1 MSFKGKTYSKKGS
14 AKAGNPFDRMMKEQ
28 CNKPV
33 AAKSAGIVGKW
44 GATSFTSLRGSGE
57 GPNPGV
63 PKVKKFF
70 KSRTDT
76 TDSSV
81 DTISDQSSDSPIV
94 TVASAKIISV
104 PEKPKQPASKKFFR
118 ARNREIDP
126 TTTTTVESADDILPP
141 APRARPSRPAQR
153 STDMSRSPIQ
163 RSPTH
168 RSSVERSPIHISPP
182 TSLPPSSPGPMP
194 APKTSM
200 KPLPVPQVRRSRQP
214 KVPEFKENPMDK
226 ASRLLALI
234 DSQSKENN
242 PSEPM
247 QPSQPVKPVKVPKSA
262 KAVPPAPQ
270 PQESQKAAPAP
281 HKVSLPPKFP
291 NFLPKITENTP
302 VHDIKTEII
311 VDKRKKNVDSIT
323 KSIEA
328 PKPPKKEVI
337 KAKAASKRK
346 VEEPEALP
354 PIKLKLSLNK
364 SPYIADQ
371 YSVVGKPDYDDS
383 MSESSV
389 GSEQP
394 STVQDSDTASDKT
407 DLSNGVGARGYNHSS
422 GYSAS
427 ASDSE
432 SVMSKRTQARTRQ
445 KNKASKA
452 AEPSIVEQSDLELLD
467 GDFVVDYSET
477 ESIENIL
484 EMCTGPRTRSSSPT
498 PTTRSPSPAVEP
510 PPKKV
515 ARRASPVVVEM
526 VPPVVK
532 KPGRKAGIEPSL
544 EVAAALPVPPLKPL
558 PTLQRKTK
566 KAGPIK
572 EVFETAE
579 TVAPAKKG
587 RKAAIVAEEAEEIL
601 PKRGSR
607 RQSPVVTEKVEEVL
621 PMNTFRAGD
630 VFNSGDDTEPEVG
643 GSDGDYM
650 PAKTTRKK
658 SPDLQTGDQGPLKKT
673 QRKQNSKAKKEPKKP
688 PVRKQ
693 KDPSPPQEVVKE
705 ESPPPAVILE
715 CVANNSEDN
724 SNDSDFSVNSF
735 DKFSLVKKPSKSAS
749 RKLTEPM
756 SVTPE
761 PASKEPSPDFEITF
775 SPRVKTPTS
784 PAMDVKK
791 ARRGQDP
798 SPPPRSL
805 SPPLSCNSVGMD
817 MNVDVDDDPPTRPQ
831 SPDFEEDFPQRITS
845 IQTKETKKPAS
856 YQRANEPILKPETP
870 DFEENFPQRVASL
883 QETKK
888 PNSYR
893 RKHEPTVKAD
903 IDNFEDNFPARITLP
918 PKDVK
923 NAPTYKRTN
932 EPILRAESPDFG
944 LNFPARITS
953 VPSKEAKK
961 PATYKKSIFKSRAK
975 PVTEDLQPTPPAATS
990 SPRSQASSEPPRVP
1004 PINLPHVNPTPPDS
1018 ASLSD
1023 FDSMELDFPA
1033 RKVEAKPKKQFF
1045 KSRNKSPCE
1054 SSSSQEVSESEKLI
1068 PVKVSRPPQPRVPPL
1083 TSDYDSTQLT
1093 PPLRSPS
1100 PDFNIEYPARIA
1112 APAKEVLPAAKPMK
1126 RSIFKSK
1133 AKANQENTA
1142 PPKKA
1147 LSLYKHKMGWGG
1159 DKDELRRLEKI
1170 KEAQKAAEVSA
1181 EAPSIDS
1188 YDDSEFDSE
1197 PVTSESDMSFAPGK
1211 LTRVATYPTNNTG
1224 LDDNGD
1230 LVTQVKCP
1238 KSYKEYFTV
1247 IKNVKK
1253 AHEMNDLGE
1262 YQEFNDDV
1270 DYIADGMKPR
1280 NSTAARCLAAISL
1293 AVKCMKPNF
1302 RMHLRAH
1309 GEVSKFFG
1317 ELKDAPSNPSL
1328 ALCTSTILFVLSQ
1341 DRLNMDMDRDSLE
1354 LMLNLLDTDCNIK
1367 DALEGS
1373 GLDKRELSKNK
1384 QKVIDICTEMQSKG
1398 HAGTLNLDMISAD
1411 HLAMETLLSMTSKR
1425 AGEWFK
1431 EELRELGGLG
1441 HLARTLTDC
1450 VSYLTVREIKTW
1462 TEGLS
1467 EKLKKANRILRVLEN
1482 VSHENEENCGYLIEY
1497 GRTREAQEEEFLDV
1511 LQKLFK
1517 LLDEEVQLNPTTDYA
1532 DKETIGVILRDTLFS
1547 VIRVHINL
1555 VHDYRMKAYG
1565 SLYVGQKQGCMGRV
1579 LRTLFIMPYWFC
1591 PIGKRFEALVLA
1603 LTLLINMVE
1612 HCDENRQSLM
1622 DSMAAQKDSDFC
1634 VKEEPRMAV
1643 EDLVQLF
1650 IDRDTLAKMS
1660 EEKTDNILD
1669 DVDEEVQEIDPR
1681 EDPSKKNDKPTL
1693 DETVQKL
1700 IGKAGNHMESTL
1712 IASYVGLVMGY
1723 LIKNSE
1729 DYEQRIREYLPNRD
1743 FKGVVDVLNKLHNF
1757 MKMTSI
1763 GTVASSKGIKAT
1775 EKIIK
1780 HMEKIDAEP
1789 ESEEER
1795 DDTVD
1800 FSLFDV
1806 SRDDTTLIDNTQN
1819 YASTSYSMD
1828 DWGKF

>member
-14 AKAGNPFDRMMKEQ
+14 GKTGNPFDRMMKEQ

-44 GATSFTSLRGSGE
+44 GATSFTSLRGNTD
-57 GPNPGV
+57 PANAGV

-70 KSRTDT
+70 KSRTDPS
-76 TDSSV
+76 DSTADS
-81 DTISDQSSDSPIV
+81 TSDQSSDSPIV
-94 TVASAKIISV
+94 TVTAAKIITA
-104 PEKPKQPASKKFFR
+104 PEKPKQPAGKKFFR

-126 TTTTTVESADDILPP
+126 TSATTESSEEIPP
-141 APRARPSRPAQR
+141 PEPKSRARPSRPAQR
-153 STDMSRSPIQ
+153 SSDLSRSPIQ

-168 RSSVERSPIHISPP
+168 RSSVERSPIHTSPP
-182 TSLPPSSPGPMP
+182 SSLPPSSLSPMH
-194 APKTSM
+194 APNTNM
-200 KPLPVPQVRRSRQP
+200 KPLPLPQVRRSRQP

-226 ASRLLALI
+226 ASRLLALM
-234 DSQSKENN
+234 DSQSKENK
-242 PSEPM
+242 PSEAAQAPQTGRPGRAM
-247 QPSQPVKPVKVPKSA
+247 KPAKAPQEYQKPSQGPPKMS
-262 KAVPPAPQ
+262 
-270 PQESQKAAPAP
+270 
-281 HKVSLPPKFP
+281 SLPPKFP
-291 NFLPKITENTP
+291 NFLPKISDNQEN
-302 VHDIKTEII
+302 K
-311 VDKRKKNVDSIT
+311 VDAEDMSNVNKNRTADNLVKNV
-323 KSIEA
+323 EA
-328 PKPPKKEVI
+328 PKATKKDPSKPVRES
-337 KAKAASKRK
+337 KAAQKRK
-346 VEEPEALP
+346 VEEPESLP
-354 PIKLKLSLNK
+354 PIKLKLSLSK

-371 YSVVGKPDYDDS
+371 YSVVGRGDYDDS

-407 DLSNGVGARGYNHSS
+407 DLSAGVRGTNHSS

-432 SVMSKRTQARTRQ
+432 SILSRRTQAKGKA
-445 KNKASKA
+445 KNKVGKA
-452 AEPSIVEQSDLELLD
+452 PEPSIVEQSDLELLD

-484 EMCTGPRTRSSSPT
+484 EMIPGPRTRSSSPNAV
-498 PTTRSPSPAVEP
+498 PRSPSPATKP
-510 PPKKV
+510 PPKKL
-515 ARRASPVVVEM
+515 ARKVSPVVPEI
-526 VPPVVK
+526 VK
-532 KPGRKAGIEPSL
+532 KPGRKAVKDVDGQV
-544 EVAAALPVPPLKPL
+544 EVDAVAVPPLKPL
-558 PTLQRKTK
+558 PTVQRKAK

-572 EVFETAE
+572 EVFETAAAAAS
-579 TVAPAKKG
+579 TAPAKKG
-587 RKAAIVAEEAEEIL
+587 RKGAVMTEDADEVL

-607 RQSPVVTEKVEEVL
+607 RQSPVVTEKVDNFKTVA
-621 PMNTFRAGD
+621 PRNDAS
-630 VFNSGDDTEPEVG
+630 NSGDDTEPEVG
-643 GSDGDYM
+643 GPDEDYM
-650 PAKTTRKK
+650 PVKGRKK
-658 SPDLQTGDQGPLKKT
+658 TPETSEEEQLKKT
-673 QRKQNSKAKKEPKKP
+673 QRKQNSRAKKDPKKAP
-688 PVRKQ
+688 AKKQ
-693 KDPSPPQEVVKE
+693 VKGPSPPPQE
-705 ESPPPAVILE
+705 SLFSAVIPDS
-715 CVANNSEDN
+715 NNSEEI
-724 SNDSDFSVNSF
+724 SNDSDFSLNSI
-735 DKFSLVKKPSKSAS
+735 DKFSTGKPAKKQTHQLKQM
-749 RKLTEPM
+749 T
-756 SVTPE
+756 TNPE
-761 PASKEPSPDFEITF
+761 PKSKEPSPDFEITF
-775 SPRVKTPTS
+775 SPRAKTPTS
-784 PAMDVKK
+784 PALGRNSSDGMS
-791 ARRGQDP
+791 
-798 SPPPRSL
+798 SPVVTS
-805 SPPLSCNSVGMD
+805 SSGNTGV
-817 MNVDVDDDPPTRPQ
+817 DDPPTRPQ
-831 SPDFEEDFPQRITS
+831 SPDFELNFPQRITAPL
-845 IQTKETKKPAS
+845 KDAKKPA
-856 YQRANEPILKPETP
+856 
-870 DFEENFPQRVASL
+870 
-883 QETKK
+883 
-888 PNSYR
+888 
-893 RKHEPTVKAD
+893 
-903 IDNFEDNFPARITLP
+903 
-918 PKDVK
+918 
-923 NAPTYKRTN
+923 TYKRSN
-932 EPILRAESPDFG
+932 EQMKRAESPDFG
-944 LNFPARITS
+944 LDFPARITN
-953 VPSKEAKK
+953 VPSKEARKN
-961 PATYKKSIFKSRAK
+961 TTFKKSIFKSRAK
-975 PVTEDLQPTPPAATS
+975 PIIEEPPPPVAVS
-990 SPRSQASSEPPRVP
+990 SPRSPEPPRVP
-1004 PINLPHVNPTPPDS
+1004 PINPPHVSPTPPDS
-1018 ASLSD
+1018 TSLSD
-1023 FDSMELDFPA
+1023 FDSMELDFPSRQGQA
-1033 RKVEAKPKKQFF
+1033 VVKPKKQFF
-1045 KSRNKSPCE
+1045 KSRNNKSPGE
-1054 SSSSQEVSESEKLI
+1054 SAINSSTQSEEEM
-1068 PVKVSRPPQPRVPPL
+1068 PVKVSREAS
-1083 TSDYDSTQLT
+1083 TSDYDFSQPT
-1093 PPLRSPS
+1093 PSLRSPS
-1100 PDFNIEYPARIA
+1100 PDFNIDYPARIA
-1112 APAKEVLPAAKPMK
+1112 APAKEVIPAAKPIK

-1133 AKANQENTA
+1133 AKSHQESAA

-1147 LSLYKHKMGWGG
+1147 FSLYKHKMGWGG
-1159 DKDELRRLEKI
+1159 DKEELKRMETV
-1170 KEAQKAAEVSA
+1170 KEAQRVAAVTA
-1181 EAPSIDS
+1181 ETPSIDS

-1197 PVTSESDMSFAPGK
+1197 PVNSESDMSFAPSK

-1224 LDDNGD
+1224 LDEEGD

-1270 DYIADGMKPR
+1270 DYISDGMKPK

-1309 GEVSKFFG
+1309 GEVSKFFV

-1373 GLDKRELSKNK
+1373 GLDKRELAKNK

-1398 HAGTLNLDMISAD
+1398 HAGTLNLDKISAD

-1450 VSYLTVREIKTW
+1450 VSYLTVKHIQTW
-1462 TEGLS
+1462 TEGLG

-1497 GRTREAQEEEFLDV
+1497 GRTLETQEEEFLEV

-1517 LLDEEVQLNPTTDYA
+1517 LLDEEVQLNPTTDFA
-1532 DKETIGVILRDTLFS
+1532 DKECIGVILRDTLFS

-1565 SLYVGQKQGCMGRV
+1565 SLYVGQKPGCMGRV
-1579 LRTLFIMPYWFC
+1579 LRILFIMPYWFC
-1591 PIGKRFEALVLA
+1591 PLGKRFEALVLA

-1669 DVDEEVQEIDPR
+1669 CVDEEVQEIDPR
-1681 EDPSKKNDKPTL
+1681 EDAAKKNDKPTL

-1723 LIKNSE
+1723 LIKNSD
-1729 DYEQRIREYLPNRD
+1729 DYEQRIREYLPSRD
-1743 FKGVVDVLNKLHNF
+1743 FKGVVHVLNKLHNF

-1780 HMEKIDAEP
+1780 YMEKIDAEP
-1789 ESEEER
+1789 ESEEEK

-1806 SRDDTTLIDNTQN
+1806 SRDDTTLIDNTQS
-1819 YASTSYSMD
+1819 YASTSYNMD

>member
-14 AKAGNPFDRMMKEQ
+14 AKSGNPFDRMMKEQ

-44 GATSFTSLRGSGE
+44 GATSFTSLRGSTD
-57 GPNPGV
+57 PANAGV

-70 KSRTDT
+70 KSRTDPDAET
-76 TDSSV
+76 PTDSS
-81 DTISDQSSDSPIV
+81 SDNPIV
-94 TVASAKIISV
+94 TVASAKIISA
-104 PEKPKQPASKKFFR
+104 PEKPKQPAGKKFFR

-126 TTTTTVESADDILPP
+126 NMASTTATSEEINPP
-141 APRARPSRPAQR
+141 EQKSRARPSRPAQR
-153 STDMSRSPIQ
+153 SSDNSRSPIQ

-182 TSLPPSSPGPMP
+182 TSLPPSSPSPMP
-194 APKTSM
+194 APNANM

-234 DSQSKENN
+234 DSQTKENK
-242 PSEPM
+242 PSEA
-247 QPSQPVKPVKVPKSA
+247 SQVAKPVKQQKPPKGA
-262 KAVPPAPQ
+262 TQDPNGPPKM
-270 PQESQKAAPAP
+270 S
-281 HKVSLPPKFP
+281 SLPPKFP
-291 NFLPKITENTP
+291 NFLPKITDNNATDNTDGRSKNIDNQGESVPKATKKESTKP
-302 VHDIKTEII
+302 VKEPRAAP
-311 VDKRKKNVDSIT
+311 KRKM
-323 KSIEA
+323 
-328 PKPPKKEVI
+328 
-337 KAKAASKRK
+337 
-346 VEEPEALP
+346 EEPESLP

-364 SPYIADQ
+364 SPFIADQ
-371 YSVVGKPDYDDS
+371 YSVVGKNDYDDS

-407 DLSNGVGARGYNHSS
+407 DLSNGFSSTRAKNHSS

-432 SVMSKRTQARTRQ
+432 SVMSKKTTQSRP
-445 KNKASKA
+445 KSKAGKA

-484 EMCTGPRTRSSSPT
+484 ETIPGPRTRSSSPNHNI
-498 PTTRSPSPAVEP
+498 RSPSPAAKQ

-515 ARRASPVVVEM
+515 ARKASPALAETAIPVAKKTGRKAASTVKDVEPESAIVDQ
-526 VPPVVK
+526 VPPV
-532 KPGRKAGIEPSL
+532 
-544 EVAAALPVPPLKPL
+544 KPL
-558 PTLQRKTK
+558 PTLQRKAK
-566 KAGPIK
+566 KVGPVK
-572 EVFETAE
+572 EVFETVGNA
-579 TVAPAKKG
+579 APAKKG
-587 RKAAIVAEEAEEIL
+587 RKAALAAEESEEVL

-607 RQSPVVTEKVEEVL
+607 RQSPVVAEKIEETTIKATVT
-621 PMNTFRAGD
+621 PNND
-630 VFNSGDDTEPEVG
+630 SNSGDETEPETG
-643 GSDGDYM
+643 DSDAIYM
-650 PAKTTRKK
+650 PLRGRKK
-658 SPDLQTGDQGPLKKT
+658 SPEGNDQDPLKKT
-673 QRKQNSKAKKEPKKP
+673 QRKQNSRSKKDTKMP
-688 PVRKQ
+688 PARRQGKG
-693 KDPSPPQEVVKE
+693 PSPISE
-705 ESPPPAVILE
+705 EYSYSSVTHE
-715 CVANNSEDN
+715 CPNISEEN
-724 SNDSDFSVNSF
+724 SNDSDFSLNSI
-735 DKFSLVKKPSKSAS
+735 DKFSGGNTAMKKNP
-749 RKLTEPM
+749 LFNPD
-756 SVTPE
+756 P
-761 PASKEPSPDFEITF
+761 PSKEPSPDFEITF
-775 SPRVKTPTS
+775 SPRGKTPTS
-784 PAMDVKK
+784 PAQESKK
-791 ARRGQDP
+791 GNKYLDTV
-798 SPPPRSL
+798 S
-805 SPPLSCNSVGMD
+805 GD
-817 MNVDVDDDPPTRPQ
+817 TKEDDSPPTRPQ
-831 SPDFEEDFPQRITS
+831 SPELEGNVGQSKVIKKGISNNKKVIEPTDKYESESCKDSFPQRS
-845 IQTKETKKPAS
+845 KSSHDAYK
-856 YQRANEPILKPETP
+856 NNN
-870 DFEENFPQRVASL
+870 DFGAESMDFDDSFPQR
-883 QETKK
+883 TKALVKEGRK
-888 PNSYR
+888 P
-893 RKHEPTVKAD
+893 A
-903 IDNFEDNFPARITLP
+903 
-918 PKDVK
+918 
-923 NAPTYKRTN
+923 TYSRSG
-932 EPILRAESPDFG
+932 EQIERAGSPDFG
-944 LNFPARITS
+944 MDFPARITS
-953 VPSKEAKK
+953 VPSKDVKK
-961 PATYKKSIFKSRAK
+961 PTTYKKSIFKSRAK
-975 PVTEDLQPTPPAATS
+975 PVIEDPLPPPVAAS
-990 SPRSQASSEPPRVP
+990 SPRSSEPPRVP
-1004 PINLPHVNPTPPDS
+1004 PISLPDVNFSHPDS
-1018 ASLSD
+1018 TSLSD
-1023 FDSMELDFPA
+1023 FDSMDLGFPP
-1033 RKVEAKPKKQFF
+1033 RQVNAKPKKQFF

-1054 SSSSQEVSESEKLI
+1054 SSSSQEASQPDKPN
-1068 PVKVSRPPQPRVPPL
+1068 PVKISITAKAP
-1083 TSDYDSTQLT
+1083 TSDYDSSQLT

-1100 PDFNIEYPARIA
+1100 PDFNIEYPARIT
-1112 APAKEVLPAAKPMK
+1112 APAKEIMPAVKPMK

-1133 AKANQENTA
+1133 AKTHQENAA

-1159 DKDELRRLEKI
+1159 DKEELRRMETV
-1170 KEAQKAAEVSA
+1170 KESQRVAATAAET
-1181 EAPSIDS
+1181 PSMDS

-1197 PVTSESDMSFAPGK
+1197 PVTSESDMSFAQSK

-1224 LDDNGD
+1224 LDDDGD

-1270 DYIADGMKPR
+1270 DYISDGMKPK

-1309 GEVSKFFG
+1309 GEVSKFFV

-1373 GLDKRELSKNK
+1373 GLDKRELAKNK

-1398 HAGTLNLDMISAD
+1398 HAGTLNLDKISAD

-1450 VSYLTVREIKTW
+1450 VSYLTVKSIQTW
-1462 TEGLS
+1462 TEGLG

-1497 GRTREAQEEEFLDV
+1497 GRTLETQEEEFLEV

-1517 LLDEEVQLNPTTDYA
+1517 LLDEEVQLNPTTDFA
-1532 DKETIGVILRDTLFS
+1532 DKESIGVILRDTLFS

-1555 VHDYRMKAYG
+1555 VHDYRNKAYG
-1565 SLYVGQKQGCMGRV
+1565 SLYVGQKPGCMGRV
-1579 LRTLFIMPYWFC
+1579 LRILFIMPYWFC
-1591 PIGKRFEALVLA
+1591 PLGKRFEALVLA

-1650 IDRDTLAKMS
+1650 VDRDTLAKMS

-1669 DVDEEVQEIDPR
+1669 CVDEEVQEIDPR
-1681 EDPSKKNDKPTL
+1681 EDAAKKNDKPTL

-1723 LIKNSE
+1723 LIKNSD
-1729 DYEQRIREYLPNRD
+1729 DYEQRIREYLPERD
-1743 FKGVVDVLNKLHNF
+1743 FKGVVHVLNKLHNF

-1780 HMEKIDAEP
+1780 YMEKIDAEP
-1789 ESEEER
+1789 EEEEDR
-1795 DDTVD
+1795 EDTVD

-1806 SRDDTTLIDNTQN
+1806 SRDDTTLIDNTQD

>member
-14 AKAGNPFDRMMKEQ
+14 AKSGNPFDRMMKEQ

-44 GATSFTSLRGSGE
+44 GATSFTSLRGSND
-57 GPNPGV
+57 PANAGV

-70 KSRTDT
+70 KSRTDPDAT
-76 TDSSV
+76 SETNADP
-81 DTISDQSSDSPIV
+81 SSDNNIV
-94 TVASAKIISV
+94 TVASAKIISA
-104 PEKPKQPASKKFFR
+104 PEKTKQPASKKFFR

-126 TTTTTVESADDILPP
+126 AAGNTESSEEVPQSEP
-141 APRARPSRPAQR
+141 KSRARPSRPAQR
-153 STDMSRSPIQ
+153 SNDMSRSPIQ

-182 TSLPPSSPGPMP
+182 TSLPPSSPSHMP
-194 APKTSM
+194 APNTSM
-200 KPLPVPQVRRSRQP
+200 KPLPIPQVRRSRQP

-234 DSQSKENN
+234 DSQTKENK
-242 PSEPM
+242 PSEA
-247 QPSQPVKPVKVPKSA
+247 SQAGKPLKKPVKGIHQEVRSQGPPKMS
-262 KAVPPAPQ
+262 
-270 PQESQKAAPAP
+270 
-281 HKVSLPPKFP
+281 SLPPKFP
-291 NFLPKITENTP
+291 NFLPKISDIQEN
-302 VHDIKTEII
+302 DASNADKKGKTNEDLEQF
-311 VDKRKKNVDSIT
+311 VEVSKTKPTRKES
-323 KSIEA
+323 S
-328 PKPPKKEVI
+328 KP
-337 KAKAASKRK
+337 ARALKAAQKRK
-346 VEEPEALP
+346 VEEAESLP

-364 SPYIADQ
+364 SPYVADQ
-371 YSVVGKPDYDDS
+371 YSVVGKNDYDDS

-407 DLSNGVGARGYNHSS
+407 DLSNGFGSTRVQNHSS
-422 GYSAS
+422 SYSAS

-432 SVMSKRTQARTRQ
+432 SVMSKKTQSRAKQ
-445 KNKASKA
+445 KPKVAKA

-484 EMCTGPRTRSSSPT
+484 DTIPGSRTRSSSPNIVN
-498 PTTRSPSPAVEP
+498 RSPSPALKP

-515 ARRASPVVVEM
+515 ARKASPALPENIQ
-526 VPPVVK
+526 PLQKRTAK
-532 KPGRKAGIEPSL
+532 K
-544 EVAAALPVPPLKPL
+544 AAAGKDVFSGVEPDAGNGTGGNVAVPITKPL
-558 PTLQRKTK
+558 PTLQRKSK
-566 KAGPIK
+566 KTGPVK
-572 EVFETAE
+572 EVFETAGNA
-579 TVAPAKKG
+579 VPVKKG
-587 RKAAIVAEEAEEIL
+587 RKAALLAEETDSVL
-601 PKRGSR
+601 PKRGAR
-607 RQSPVVTEKVEEVL
+607 RQSPVVIEKGEDL
-621 PMNTFRAGD
+621 HSQATGAPQSD
-630 VFNSGDDTEPEVG
+630 SGDETEPEVG
-643 GSDGDYM
+643 GPDAEYM
-650 PAKTTRKK
+650 PLKGRKK
-658 SPDLQTGDQGPLKKT
+658 SPEDNEQDPLKKT
-673 QRKQNSKAKKEPKKP
+673 LRKQISRSKKDTKKP
-688 PVRKQ
+688 PIRKHT
-693 KDPSPPQEVVKE
+693 KAPSSQSE
-705 ESPPPAVILE
+705 ESLYSALIPE
-715 CVANNSEDN
+715 GSNNSEDN
-724 SNDSDFSVNSF
+724 SNDSDFSLNSI
-735 DKFSLVKKPSKSAS
+735 DKFS
-749 RKLTEPM
+749 M
-756 SVTPE
+756 SNQAMKQYKHTSSPE
-761 PASKEPSPDFEITF
+761 PPIKEPSPDFEVTF

-784 PAMDVKK
+784 PALDNLKGRK
-791 ARRGQDP
+791 LSEKIHP
-798 SPPPRSL
+798 SVAS
-805 SPPLSCNSVGMD
+805 GGD
-817 MNVDVDDDPPTRPQ
+817 METDNDPPTRPQ
-831 SPDFEEDFPQRITS
+831 SPEQETSIGDRSNSIQSKTTQDSKKPVTYRSKNDFETETTDFGDKFSQF
-845 IQTKETKKPAS
+845 TKLSAKDSWKPTHKRS
-856 YQRANEPILKPETP
+856 S
-870 DFEENFPQRVASL
+870 D
-883 QETKK
+883 
-888 PNSYR
+888 
-893 RKHEPTVKAD
+893 
-903 IDNFEDNFPARITLP
+903 
-918 PKDVK
+918 DVDR
-923 NAPTYKRTN
+923 P
-932 EPILRAESPDFG
+932 ESPDFG
-944 LNFPARITS
+944 LDFPARITS
-953 VPSKEAKK
+953 VPSKETKK
-961 PATYKKSIFKSRAK
+961 PTTYKKSIFKSRAK
-975 PVTEDLQPTPPAATS
+975 PVIEDPHPPPAAAS
-990 SPRSQASSEPPRVP
+990 SPRSSEPPRVP
-1004 PINLPHVNPTPPDS
+1004 PITLPHVSAAPTDS
-1018 ASLSD
+1018 TSLSD
-1023 FDSMELDFPA
+1023 FDSMDLDYPS
-1033 RKVEAKPKKQFF
+1033 KQVVAKPKKQFF
-1045 KSRNKSPCE
+1045 KSRNKSPSE
-1054 SSSSQEVSESEKLI
+1054 SSSSQELSQSGKSN
-1068 PVKVSRPPQPRVPPL
+1068 PVKISLTAKPP
-1083 TSDYDSTQLT
+1083 TSDYDSSQLT

-1112 APAKEVLPAAKPMK
+1112 APAKEVIPAVKPMK

-1133 AKANQENTA
+1133 AKTQQENAA

-1159 DKDELRRLEKI
+1159 DKEELKRMETV
-1170 KEAQKAAEVSA
+1170 KEAQRVAAVTA
-1181 EAPSIDS
+1181 ETPSFDS

-1197 PVTSESDMSFAPGK
+1197 PVTSENDISFAQSK
-1211 LTRVATYPTNNTG
+1211 LTRVATYPTTNTG
-1224 LDDNGD
+1224 LDEDGD

-1262 YQEFNDDV
+1262 FQEFTDDV
-1270 DYIADGMKPR
+1270 DYISDGMKPK

-1309 GEVSKFFG
+1309 GEVSKFFV

-1373 GLDKRELSKNK
+1373 GLDKRELAKNK

-1398 HAGTLNLDMISAD
+1398 HAGTLNLDKISAD

-1450 VSYLTVREIKTW
+1450 VSYLTVKKILTW
-1462 TEGLS
+1462 TEGLG

-1497 GRTREAQEEEFLDV
+1497 GRTLETQEEEFLEV

-1517 LLDEEVQLNPTTDYA
+1517 LLDEEVQLNPTTDFA
-1532 DKETIGVILRDTLFS
+1532 DKESIGVILRDTLFS

-1555 VHDYRMKAYG
+1555 VHDYRNKAYG
-1565 SLYVGQKQGCMGRV
+1565 SLYVGQKPGCMGRV
-1579 LRTLFIMPYWFC
+1579 LRILFIMPYWFC
-1591 PIGKRFEALVLA
+1591 PLGKRFEALVLA

-1650 IDRDTLAKMS
+1650 VDRDTLAKMS

-1669 DVDEEVQEIDPR
+1669 CVDEEVQEIDPR
-1681 EDPSKKNDKPTL
+1681 EDAAKKNDKPTL

-1723 LIKNSE
+1723 LIKNSD

-1743 FKGVVDVLNKLHNF
+1743 FKEVVHVLNKLHNF

-1780 HMEKIDAEP
+1780 YMEKIDAEP
-1789 ESEEER
+1789 EEEEEER

-1806 SRDDTTLIDNTQN
+1806 SRDDTTLIDSTQN

>member
-14 AKAGNPFDRMMKEQ
+14 GGGKSGNPFDRMMKEQ

-44 GATSFTSLRGSGE
+44 GATSFTSLRGSADSQ
-57 GPNPGV
+57 NPGV

-76 TDSSV
+76 PDSSV
-81 DTISDQSSDSPIV
+81 ENISDQGDSPLV
-94 TVASAKIISV
+94 TVASAKIIDV
-104 PEKPKQPASKKFFR
+104 PEKPKPPPQKKFFR
-118 ARNREIDP
+118 ARNREIAPP
-126 TTTTTVESADDILPP
+126 TETPLEPLPP
-141 APRARPSRPAQR
+141 LPVPQARARPSRPAQR
-153 STDMSRSPIQ
+153 SSDMSRSPIQ

-182 TSLPPSSPGPMP
+182 ASLSPSPMA
-194 APKTSM
+194 APKPIV

-226 ASRLLALI
+226 ASRLLALM
-234 DSQSKENN
+234 DSQTKENK
-242 PSEPM
+242 PSAP
-247 QPSQPVKPVKVPKSA
+247 PPQPVKPGKVVQK
-262 KAVPPAPQ
+262 PPRVSH
-270 PQESQKAAPAP
+270 QESQKPALGP
-281 HKVSLPPKFP
+281 PKVSLPPKFP
-291 NFLPKITENTP
+291 NFLPKIGGSQESKDTSENTLAN
-302 VHDIKTEII
+302 DIRMET
-311 VDKRKKNVDSIT
+311 VDKRKKTAETANKKV
-323 KSIEA
+323 EA
-328 PKPPKKEVI
+328 PKPPKKEAV
-337 KAKAASKRK
+337 KSLRETKPAQKRK
-346 VEEPEALP
+346 VEETESSNALP

-371 YSVVGKPDYDDS
+371 YSVVNRPDYDDS

-394 STVQDSDTASDKT
+394 STVHDSDTASDKT
-407 DLSNGVGARGYNHSS
+407 DLSNGFGSTRSGGYHHSS

-432 SVMSKRTQARTRQ
+432 SVLSKRTLGRA
-445 KNKASKA
+445 KAKA
-452 AEPSIVEQSDLELLD
+452 NAAANSEPSIVEQADLELLD

-484 EMCTGPRTRSSSPT
+484 EMIPGPRTRSSSPV
-498 PTTRSPSPAVEP
+498 PRTRSPSPNRGTRTRSSSPVLEP
-510 PPKKV
+510 PLRKI
-515 ARRASPVVVEM
+515 ARRASPVVYEM

-532 KPGRKAGIEPSL
+532 KAGRK
-544 EVAAALPVPPLKPL
+544 PVPAKEVVSDIGQEFSEPVAMKPL
-558 PTLQRKTK
+558 PTLKKSTK
-566 KAGPIK
+566 KQGGPIK
-572 EVFETAE
+572 EVFETVKTAAAAA
-579 TVAPAKKG
+579 VPPAKKG
-587 RKAAIVAEEAEEIL
+587 RKAAIVAEETEEIK

-607 RQSPVVTEKVEEVL
+607 RQSPVVTEIVEVPVSAPL
-621 PMNTFRAGD
+621 DAL
-630 VFNSGDDTEPEVG
+630 SGDDTEPEVAG
-643 GSDGDYM
+643 DDVDYM
-650 PAKTTRKK
+650 PVKQGRKK
-658 SPDLQTGDQGPLKKT
+658 SPELQHNEQEIVKKGR
-673 QRKQNSKAKKEPKKP
+673 QKQTVKAKKEPKKT
-688 PVRKQ
+688 Q
-693 KDPSPPQEVVKE
+693 KKTKEPSPQMDVLE
-705 ESPPPAVILE
+705 EASPSVILE
-715 CVANNSEDN
+715 CIPNSEEISSEFELQFN
-724 SNDSDFSVNSF
+724 MET
-735 DKFSLVKKPSKSAS
+735 KTKKQTKAASKKQIQQKSIS
-749 RKLTEPM
+749 
-756 SVTPE
+756 PE
-761 PASKEPSPDFEITF
+761 PILKEPSPDLEITF
-775 SPRVKTPTS
+775 SPRSFSPRSFSPLATS
-784 PAMDVKK
+784 PVKEENK
-791 ARRGQDP
+791 NMANEPALLSRSP
-798 SPPPRSL
+798 SPIRETKNDDIFKSD
-805 SPPLSCNSVGMD
+805 S
-817 MNVDVDDDPPTRPQ
+817 DDPPTRPQ
-831 SPDFEEDFPQRITS
+831 SPDFEEDYPQRITS
-845 IQTKETKKPAS
+845 IQPREAKKPA
-856 YQRANEPILKPETP
+856 
-870 DFEENFPQRVASL
+870 
-883 QETKK
+883 
-888 PNSYR
+888 
-893 RKHEPTVKAD
+893 
-903 IDNFEDNFPARITLP
+903 
-918 PKDVK
+918 
-923 NAPTYKRTN
+923 TYKRTT
-932 EPILRAESPDFG
+932 EPILRAESPDFEM
-944 LNFPARITS
+944 NFPARITNVS
-953 VPSKEAKK
+953 SKETKKQVSTYKRSADPILRADSPEFEMNFPARITNVPSKEAKR
-961 PATYKKSIFKSRAK
+961 PVTYKKSIFRSRAK
-975 PVTEDLQPTPPAATS
+975 PAEEEAPPPAATS
-990 SPRSQASSEPPRVP
+990 SPRSPPPQSEPPRVP
-1004 PINLPHVNPTPPDS
+1004 PISLPHVDPTPPDS
-1018 ASLSD
+1018 TSLSD
-1023 FDSMELDFPA
+1023 FDSMDMDFPA
-1033 RKVEAKPKKQFF
+1033 RKAEAKPKKQFF
-1045 KSRNKSPCE
+1045 KSRNKSPSDN
-1054 SSSSQEVSESEKLI
+1054 SSSSHETTQSEN
-1068 PVKVSRPPQPRVPPL
+1068 PPQPVKISLNPKLPTQARVPPL
-1083 TSDYDSTQLT
+1083 TSDYDSTQYT

-1100 PDFNIEYPARIA
+1100 PDFNIEYPARIS
-1112 APAKEVLPAAKPMK
+1112 APAKEVLPAVKPMK

-1159 DKDELRRLEKI
+1159 DKDELKRLEKL
-1170 KEAQKAAEVSA
+1170 KEAQVAAA
-1181 EAPSIDS
+1181 CEAPLVDS

-1197 PVTSESDMSFAPGK
+1197 PVQSESDLSFAPGK
-1211 LTRVATYPTNNTG
+1211 LTRVATYPTNTTG

-1270 DYIADGMKPR
+1270 EYIADGMKPR

-1309 GEVSKFFG
+1309 GEVSKFFV

-1354 LMLNLLDTDCNIK
+1354 LMLNLLDTDCNIR

-1373 GLDKRELSKNK
+1373 GLDKKELSKNK

-1431 EELRELGGLG
+1431 EELRELGGVG

-1450 VSYLTVREIKTW
+1450 VAYLTVKDIKTW
-1462 TEGLS
+1462 TEGLT
-1467 EKLKKANRILRVLEN
+1467 EKLKKANRILRVIEN

-1497 GRTREAQEEEFLDV
+1497 GRTTEVQEEEFLDV

-1565 SLYVGQKQGCMGRV
+1565 SLYIGQKQGCMARV

-1634 VKEEPRMAV
+1634 VKEEPRMAA

-1650 IDRDTLAKMS
+1650 IDRDSLAKMS

-1669 DVDEEVQEIDPR
+1669 CVDEEVQEIDPR
-1681 EDPSKKNDKPTL
+1681 EDASKKNDKPTL

-1712 IASYVGLVMGY
+1712 IAAYVGLVMGY
-1723 LIKNSE
+1723 LINNSE
-1729 DYEQRIREYLPNRD
+1729 DYEQRIREYLPTRD
-1743 FKGVVDVLNKLHNF
+1743 FKEVVHVLEKLHNF

-1763 GTVASSKGIKAT
+1763 GTVASSKGLKAT

-1780 HMEKIDAEP
+1780 HFEKIDAEP
-1789 ESEEER
+1789 ESEEEKE
-1795 DDTVD
+1795 DTVD

-1806 SRDDTTLIDNTQN
+1806 SHDDTTLIDNSQS

>member
-1 MSFKGKTYSKKGS
+1 MSFKGKTYAKKGS
-14 AKAGNPFDRMMKEQ
+14 VGSKSGNPFDRMMKEQ

-44 GATSFTSLRGSGE
+44 GATSFTSLRGNGDNQ
-57 GPNPGV
+57 NPGV

-81 DTISDQSSDSPIV
+81 ENTSDQTNESSPIV
-94 TVASAKIISV
+94 TVASAKIINV
-104 PEKPKQPASKKFFR
+104 PEKPKLPPQKKFFR
-118 ARNREIDP
+118 ARNREIAPPSETPDEP
-126 TTTTTVESADDILPP
+126 VPP
-141 APRARPSRPAQR
+141 APQARARPSRPAQR
-153 STDMSRSPIQ
+153 SSDMSRSPIQ

-182 TSLPPSSPGPMP
+182 TSLPPTSPMQ
-194 APKTSM
+194 APKIDM

-214 KVPEFKENPMDK
+214 KVPAFKENPMDK

-234 DSQSKENN
+234 DSQSKENK
-242 PSEPM
+242 PSEPP
-247 QPSQPVKPVKVPKSA
+247 QSDKPVKVQKPA
-262 KAVPPAPQ
+262 KVAS
-270 PQESQKAAPAP
+270 QESQKPVP
-281 HKVSLPPKFP
+281 GPPKVSLPPKFP
-291 NFLPKITENTP
+291 NFLPKISGNQENKDHLENTP
-302 VHDIKTEII
+302 VNDIRTEI
-311 VDKRKKNVDSIT
+311 VDKRKKN
-323 KSIEA
+323 IENTVKHVQES
-328 PKPPKKEVI
+328 KPPKKEAV
-337 KAKAASKRK
+337 KPVHLTRPAQKRK
-346 VEEPEALP
+346 VEETESALP

-364 SPYIADQ
+364 SPFVGDQ
-371 YSVVGKPDYDDS
+371 YSVVNRPDYDDS

-394 STVQDSDTASDKT
+394 STVHDSDTASDKT
-407 DLSNGVGARGYNHSS
+407 DMSNGFGSTRGYNHSS

-427 ASDSE
+427 ASDTE
-432 SVMSKRTQARTRQ
+432 SILSKRTQGKA
-445 KNKASKA
+445 KLKAKAASKF
-452 AEPSIVEQSDLELLD
+452 EPSIVEQSDLELLD

-484 EMCTGPRTRSSSPT
+484 EMIPGPRTRSSSPAPGT
-498 PTTRSPSPAVEP
+498 GTRSPSPVVNP
-510 PPKKV
+510 PPKKMF
-515 ARRASPVVVEM
+515 RRASPAVEI
-526 VPPVVK
+526 VAPVTK
-532 KPGRKAGIEPSL
+532 KPGRKPGAAKETSDSGQEEFIPEFSEPI
-544 EVAAALPVPPLKPL
+544 PMKPL
-558 PTLQRKTK
+558 PTLTK
-566 KAGPIK
+566 KPNKKQGPIK

-579 TVAPAKKG
+579 TVVHVKKG
-587 RKAAIVAEEAEEIL
+587 RKAAILAEETEEIK
-601 PKRGSR
+601 PKRGAR
-607 RQSPVVTEKVEEVL
+607 RQSPVVTEKVEEL
-621 PMNTFRAGD
+621 IFSCQQIDAL
-630 VFNSGDDTEPEVG
+630 SGDDTEPELV
-643 GSDGDYM
+643 GSDAEYM
-650 PAKTTRKK
+650 PTKPGRKK
-658 SPDLQTGDQGPLKKT
+658 SPDLQPSDQGPLKKG
-673 QRKQNSKAKKEPKKP
+673 QRKQPSKAKKEPRKTQKKHA
-688 PVRKQ
+688 
-693 KDPSPPQEVVKE
+693 KDLSPQPEMVKE
-705 ESPPPAVILE
+705 ESPPPPVILE
-715 CVANNSEDN
+715 CITNSEEN
-724 SNDSDFSVNSF
+724 LNEF
-735 DKFSLVKKPSKSAS
+735 DKQFNSIDTNSKEH
-749 RKLTEPM
+749 KLTKNT
-756 SVTPE
+756 SKKVTQYHQRAVTPE
-761 PASKEPSPDFEITF
+761 PEPKEPSPDFEITF
-775 SPRVKTPTS
+775 SPRRVITP
-784 PAMDVKK
+784 PAMELKK
-791 ARRGQDP
+791 NKKSNEPGSLQRSP
-798 SPPPRSL
+798 SPMASYED
-805 SPPLSCNSVGMD
+805 D
-817 MNVDVDDDPPTRPQ
+817 MTLQDDPPTRPQ
-831 SPDFEEDFPQRITS
+831 SPDFEANFPQRITTVE
-845 IQTKETKKPAS
+845 TKDAKKPA
-856 YQRANEPILKPETP
+856 
-870 DFEENFPQRVASL
+870 
-883 QETKK
+883 
-888 PNSYR
+888 
-893 RKHEPTVKAD
+893 
-903 IDNFEDNFPARITLP
+903 
-918 PKDVK
+918 
-923 NAPTYKRTN
+923 TYKRTN
-932 EPILRAESPDFG
+932 EPLLRAESPDFEM
-944 LNFPARITS
+944 NFPTRKES
-953 VPSKEAKK
+953 VLSKEAKK
-961 PATYKKSIFKSRAK
+961 PATYKKSIFRSRAK
-975 PVTEDLQPTPPAATS
+975 PVVEEPTPPAATS
-990 SPRSQASSEPPRVP
+990 SPRSPVPYEPPRVP
-1004 PINLPHVNPTPPDS
+1004 PISLPHVNPTPPDS
-1018 ASLSD
+1018 TSLSD

-1033 RKVEAKPKKQFF
+1033 RKLEAKPKKQFF
-1045 KSRNKSPCE
+1045 KSRNKSPCD
-1054 SSSSQEVSESEKLI
+1054 SSSSLDLSQSLKQQTVKISLNPK
-1068 PVKVSRPPQPRVPPL
+1068 PVAQPPRVPPL
-1083 TSDYDSTQLT
+1083 TSDYESSQYT

-1100 PDFNIEYPARIA
+1100 PDFNIEYPTRIA
-1112 APAKEVLPAAKPMK
+1112 APAKEVVPAVKPMK

-1159 DKDELRRLEKI
+1159 DKDELQRLEKI
-1170 KEAQKAAEVSA
+1170 KEIQKAAA
-1181 EAPSIDS
+1181 AAAAAPSIDS

-1197 PVTSESDMSFAPGK
+1197 PVASESDLSFAPGK

-1270 DYIADGMKPR
+1270 EYISDGMKPK

-1309 GEVSKFFG
+1309 GEVSKFFV

-1367 DALEGS
+1367 DALDRS
-1373 GLDKRELSKNK
+1373 GLDKREMAKNK

-1450 VSYLTVREIKTW
+1450 VSYITVREIKVW
-1462 TEGLS
+1462 TEVLT

-1482 VSHENEENCGYLIEY
+1482 VSHENEENCGYLVEY
-1497 GRTREAQEEEFLDV
+1497 GRTQEGQEEELLDV

-1517 LLDEEVQLNPTTDYA
+1517 LLDVEVQLNPTTDYA

-1555 VHDYRMKAYG
+1555 VHDYRSKAYG
-1565 SLYVGQKQGCMGRV
+1565 SLYIGQKQGCMSRV
-1579 LRTLFIMPYWFC
+1579 LRILFIMPYWFC

-1650 IDRDTLAKMS
+1650 IDRDSLAKMS

-1669 DVDEEVQEIDPR
+1669 CVDEEVQEIDPR
-1681 EDPSKKNDKPTL
+1681 EDASKKNDKPTL

-1712 IASYVGLVMGY
+1712 IAAYVGLVMGY
-1723 LIKNSE
+1723 LIWNSE

-1743 FKGVVDVLNKLHNF
+1743 FKEVVAVLHKLHNF

-1763 GTVASSKGIKAT
+1763 GTVASSKGLKAT

-1780 HMEKIDAEP
+1780 HLEKIDAEP

-1795 DDTVD
+1795 EDTVD

-1806 SRDDTTLIDNTQN
+1806 SKDDTTLIDNSQC

>member
-14 AKAGNPFDRMMKEQ
+14 AKSGNPFDRMMKEQ

-44 GATSFTSLRGSGE
+44 GATSFTSLRGSTD
-57 GPNPGV
+57 PANAGV

-70 KSRTDT
+70 KSRTDPDASAET
-76 TDSSV
+76 PPDSS
-81 DTISDQSSDSPIV
+81 SDNPIV
-94 TVASAKIISV
+94 TVASAKIISA
-104 PEKPKQPASKKFFR
+104 PEKPKQPAGKKFFR

-126 TTTTTVESADDILPP
+126 STDSTTASSEEANPP
-141 APRARPSRPAQR
+141 EPKSRARPSRPAQR
-153 STDMSRSPIQ
+153 SSDNSRSPIQ

-168 RSSVERSPIHISPP
+168 RSSVERSPIHTSPP
-182 TSLPPSSPGPMP
+182 TSLPPSSPSPMP
-194 APKTSM
+194 APNTSM

-234 DSQSKENN
+234 DSQTKENK
-242 PSEPM
+242 PSEA
-247 QPSQPVKPVKVPKSA
+247 SQVAKTVKP
-262 KAVPPAPQ
+262 
-270 PQESQKAAPAP
+270 QKPSKGAP
-281 HKVSLPPKFP
+281 HDFHGPSKMSSLPPKFP
-291 NFLPKITENTP
+291 NFLPKITDNNSSNNT
-302 VHDIKTEII
+302 
-311 VDKRKKNVDSIT
+311 DSRG
-323 KSIEA
+323 KGMDDRDQFDEA
-328 PKPPKKEVI
+328 PKSKATKKESSKPSKEPTRV
-337 KAKAASKRK
+337 AQKRK
-346 VEEPEALP
+346 VEEPESLP

-371 YSVVGKPDYDDS
+371 YSVVGKNDYDDS

-407 DLSNGVGARGYNHSS
+407 DLSNGFSSSRAKNHSS

-432 SVMSKRTQARTRQ
+432 SVMSKKTQSRP
-445 KNKASKA
+445 KSKA
-452 AEPSIVEQSDLELLD
+452 GKATEPSIVEQSDLELLD
-467 GDFVVDYSET
+467 GDFVVDNSET

-484 EMCTGPRTRSSSPT
+484 EMIPGPRTRSSSPNQV
-498 PTTRSPSPAVEP
+498 TRSPSPATKP

-515 ARRASPVVVEM
+515 ARKASPALAEN
-526 VPPVVK
+526 VPPVIK
-532 KPGRKAGIEPSL
+532 KPGRKTAATVKDVEPDAGGGGVDL
-544 EVAAALPVPPLKPL
+544 VPPVKPL
-558 PTLQRKTK
+558 PTLQRKAK
-566 KAGPIK
+566 KAGPVK
-572 EVFETAE
+572 EVFETVGN
-579 TVAPAKKG
+579 TVPAKKS
-587 RKAAIVAEEAEEIL
+587 RKAALVAEETEEVL

-607 RQSPVVTEKVEEVL
+607 RQSPVITENIEETATRVKVS
-621 PMNTFRAGD
+621 PND
-630 VFNSGDDTEPEVG
+630 DINSGDDTEPEVG
-643 GSDGDYM
+643 SSDADYM
-650 PAKTTRKK
+650 PMRGRKK
-658 SPDLQTGDQGPLKKT
+658 SPEVNDQDPSKKT
-673 QRKQNSKAKKEPKKP
+673 QRKQNSRPKKDPKKP

-693 KDPSPPQEVVKE
+693 GKGPSLISEEYSYSSAIQEYPNISE
-705 ESPPPAVILE
+705 E
-715 CVANNSEDN
+715 N
-724 SNDSDFSVNSF
+724 SNDSDFSLNSI
-735 DKFSLVKKPSKSAS
+735 DKFSLGNTAMKHHAS
-749 RKLTEPM
+749 
-756 SVTPE
+756 STPD
-761 PASKEPSPDFEITF
+761 PPSKEPSPDFEITF
-775 SPRVKTPTS
+775 SPRGKTPTS
-784 PAMDVKK
+784 PSLDTKK
-791 ARRGQDP
+791 GSKYLDTVGGGCGDIKEA
-798 SPPPRSL
+798 
-805 SPPLSCNSVGMD
+805 NS
-817 MNVDVDDDPPTRPQ
+817 PPTRPQ
-831 SPDFEEDFPQRITS
+831 SPDLEQKASISERLNVGPVKVTKKGTSNNKKVNEPIGKYESGSYKESFPQR
-845 IQTKETKKPAS
+845 TKSSHDTYNNRNDIAAESMDFEDSFPQRTKPLVKEGKKPA
-856 YQRANEPILKPETP
+856 
-870 DFEENFPQRVASL
+870 
-883 QETKK
+883 
-888 PNSYR
+888 
-893 RKHEPTVKAD
+893 
-903 IDNFEDNFPARITLP
+903 
-918 PKDVK
+918 
-923 NAPTYKRTN
+923 TYGRSGEQTD
-932 EPILRAESPDFG
+932 RAESPDFG
-944 LNFPARITS
+944 LDFPARITS
-953 VPSKEAKK
+953 IPSKDVKK
-961 PATYKKSIFKSRAK
+961 PTTYKKSIFKSRAK
-975 PVTEDLQPTPPAATS
+975 PVVEDPPPPPVAAS
-990 SPRSQASSEPPRVP
+990 SPRSSEPPRVP
-1004 PINLPHVNPTPPDS
+1004 PISLPDVNISRPDS
-1018 ASLSD
+1018 TSLSD
-1023 FDSMELDFPA
+1023 FDSMDMDFPP
-1033 RKVEAKPKKQFF
+1033 RQVNPKPKKQFF
-1045 KSRNKSPCE
+1045 TSRNKSPCE
-1054 SSSSQEVSESEKLI
+1054 SSSSQEASQQEKTN
-1068 PVKVSRPPQPRVPPL
+1068 PVKISITAKAP
-1083 TSDYDSTQLT
+1083 TSDYDSSQLT

-1100 PDFNIEYPARIA
+1100 PDFNIEYPARIS
-1112 APAKEVLPAAKPMK
+1112 APAKEVIPAVKPMK

-1133 AKANQENTA
+1133 AKTHQENAA

-1159 DKDELRRLEKI
+1159 DKEELRRMETV
-1170 KEAQKAAEVSA
+1170 KESQRVAAAAAET
-1181 EAPSIDS
+1181 PSIDS

-1197 PVTSESDMSFAPGK
+1197 PVTSESDMSFAPSK

-1224 LDDNGD
+1224 LDDDGD

-1270 DYIADGMKPR
+1270 DYISDGMKPK

-1309 GEVSKFFG
+1309 GEVSKFFV
-1317 ELKDAPSNPSL
+1317 ELKDAPTNPSL

-1373 GLDKRELSKNK
+1373 GLDKRELAKNK

-1398 HAGTLNLDMISAD
+1398 HAGTLNLDKISAD

-1450 VSYLTVREIKTW
+1450 VSYLTVKNIQTW
-1462 TEGLS
+1462 TEGLG

-1497 GRTREAQEEEFLDV
+1497 GRTLETQEEEFLEV

-1517 LLDEEVQLNPTTDYA
+1517 LLDEEVQLNPTTDFA
-1532 DKETIGVILRDTLFS
+1532 DKESIGVILRDTLFS

-1555 VHDYRMKAYG
+1555 VHDYRNKAYG
-1565 SLYVGQKQGCMGRV
+1565 SLYVGQKPGCMGRV
-1579 LRTLFIMPYWFC
+1579 LRILFIMPYWFC
-1591 PIGKRFEALVLA
+1591 PLGKRFEALVLA

-1650 IDRDTLAKMS
+1650 VDRDTLAKMS

-1669 DVDEEVQEIDPR
+1669 CVDEEVQEIDPR
-1681 EDPSKKNDKPTL
+1681 EDAAKKNDKPTL

-1723 LIKNSE
+1723 LIKNSD
-1729 DYEQRIREYLPNRD
+1729 DYEQRIREYLPERD
-1743 FKGVVDVLNKLHNF
+1743 FKSVVHVLNKLHNF

-1780 HMEKIDAEP
+1780 YMEKIDAEP
-1789 ESEEER
+1789 EEEEER
-1795 DDTVD
+1795 EDTVD

-1806 SRDDTTLIDNTQN
+1806 SRDDTTLIDNTQD
-1819 YASTSYSMD
+1819 YASTSYNMD

>member
-14 AKAGNPFDRMMKEQ
+14 AKSGNPFDRMMKEQ

-44 GATSFTSLRGSGE
+44 GATSFTSLRGSGDN
-57 GPNPGV
+57 PNPGV

-70 KSRTDT
+70 KSRTDPS
-76 TDSSV
+76 DSSV
-81 DTISDQSSDSPIV
+81 DATSDQSSESPIV

-104 PEKPKQPASKKFFR
+104 PEKPKQPAGKKFFR

-126 TTTTTVESADDILPP
+126 TITESSEQILPP
-141 APRARPSRPAQR
+141 EPKSRARPSRPAQR
-153 STDMSRSPIQ
+153 SSDMSRSPIQ

-182 TSLPPSSPGPMP
+182 TSLPPSSPSHMP

-200 KPLPVPQVRRSRQP
+200 KPLPVPQRRVRQP

-226 ASRLLALI
+226 ASRLLALM
-234 DSQSKENN
+234 DSQSKENK
-242 PSEPM
+242 PSE
-247 QPSQPVKPVKVPKSA
+247 QAQVAKSVKVQKPA
-262 KAVPPAPQ
+262 KVA
-270 PQESQKAAPAP
+270 PQESQRPNP
-281 HKVSLPPKFP
+281 GPTKVSLPPKFP
-291 NFLPKITENTP
+291 NFLPKITESQENKAQIDNNLFNS
-302 VHDIKTEII
+302 VV
-311 VDKRKKNVDSIT
+311 VDKRKKNAESLMQTLEASKPT
-323 KSIEA
+323 KREPI
-328 PKPPKKEVI
+328 KPVRET
-337 KAKAASKRK
+337 KAAQKRK
-346 VEEPEALP
+346 VEEPEVLP
-354 PIKLKLSLNK
+354 PIKLKISLNK
-364 SPYIADQ
+364 SPYVADQ
-371 YSVVGKPDYDDS
+371 YSVVNRPEYDDS

-394 STVQDSDTASDKT
+394 STVPDSDTASDKT
-407 DLSNGVGARGYNHSS
+407 DLSNGFGSNRGYNHSS

-432 SVMSKRTQARTRQ
+432 SVLSRQTQA
-445 KNKASKA
+445 KAKLKGRVEKA

-477 ESIENIL
+477 ESVENFL
-484 EMCTGPRTRSSSPT
+484 EMIPGPRTRSSSPI
-498 PTTRSPSPAVEP
+498 PATRSPSPVVEP

-515 ARRASPVVVEM
+515 ARRASPEI

-532 KPGRKAGIEPSL
+532 KPGRKPGPGKDAFIAGQVETGSVVLDPP
-544 EVAAALPVPPLKPL
+544 PVPPVKPL

-566 KAGPIK
+566 KTGPIK
-572 EVFETAE
+572 EVFEIA
-579 TVAPAKKG
+579 VNLAPVKKG
-587 RKAAIVAEEAEEIL
+587 RKAAIVAEETEEIL

-607 RQSPVVTEKVEEVL
+607 RQSPVVPEKVEDIVPKSILTSHNDEI
-621 PMNTFRAGD
+621 
-630 VFNSGDDTEPEVG
+630 FNSGDDTEPEVG
-643 GSDGDYM
+643 GSDADYM
-650 PAKTTRKK
+650 PVKGRKK
-658 SPDLQTGDQGPLKKT
+658 SPDLQLDQGQLKKT
-673 QRKQNSKAKKEPKKP
+673 QRKQNSRTKKESKKP
-688 PVRKQ
+688 PVKKQ
-693 KDPSPPQEVVKE
+693 VKDPPPQPV

-715 CVANNSEDN
+715 CIPNHSEEN
-724 SNDSDFSVNSF
+724 SNDSDFSLNSV
-735 DKFSLVKKPSKSAS
+735 DKFSLGKPSKKQQYGA
-749 RKLTEPM
+749 M
-756 SVTPE
+756 STTPE
-761 PASKEPSPDFEITF
+761 PVSKEPSPDFEITF
-775 SPRVKTPTS
+775 SPRGKTPTS
-784 PAMDVKK
+784 PALEVKK
-791 ARRGQDP
+791 SRKAFDTAP
-798 SPPPRSL
+798 LVVSPVITS
-805 SPPLSCNSVGMD
+805 SIND
-817 MNVDVDDDPPTRPQ
+817 MAVHDDPPTRPQ
-831 SPDFEEDFPQRITS
+831 SPDFEENFPERITS
-845 IQTKETKKPAS
+845 IQTKAVKKTAS
-856 YQRANEPILKPETP
+856 YMKANEPILKPESP
-870 DFEENFPQRVASL
+870 DFEENFPQRISSV
-883 QETKK
+883 QEAKK
-888 PNSYR
+888 LNSYK
-893 RKHEPTVKAD
+893 RKNEPSWTVESL
-903 IDNFEDNFPARITLP
+903 NFEDNFPQRITMP
-918 PKDVK
+918 SKETKKPV
-923 NAPTYKRTN
+923 TYKRTN

-944 LNFPARITS
+944 MDFPARITS

-961 PATYKKSIFKSRAK
+961 PATYKRSIFKSRAK
-975 PVTEDLQPTPPAATS
+975 PVEEPQPVPPPVAMS
-990 SPRSQASSEPPRVP
+990 SPRSPEPPRVP

-1018 ASLSD
+1018 TSLSD
-1023 FDSMELDFPA
+1023 FDSLEMDFPA

-1054 SSSSQEVSESEKLI
+1054 SSSSQEISESEKQI
-1068 PVKVSRPPQPRVPPL
+1068 PVKVSRSVNRIPPL
-1083 TSDYDSTQLT
+1083 TSDYDSSQLT
-1093 PPLRSPS
+1093 PSLRSPS
-1100 PDFNIEYPARIA
+1100 PEFNIEYPARIA
-1112 APAKEVLPAAKPMK
+1112 APAKEVLPVVKPMK

-1133 AKANQENTA
+1133 AKSNQENTA

-1159 DKDELRRLEKI
+1159 DKDELKRLEAV
-1170 KEAQKAAEVSA
+1170 KETQRVAALAAEKPA
-1181 EAPSIDS
+1181 IDS

-1197 PVTSESDMSFAPGK
+1197 PLTSESDMSFAPSK

-1224 LDDNGD
+1224 LDDDGD

-1270 DYIADGMKPR
+1270 EYISDGMKPR

-1309 GEVSKFFG
+1309 GEVSKFFV
-1317 ELKDAPSNPSL
+1317 ELKDAPTNPSL

-1398 HAGTLNLDMISAD
+1398 HAGTLNLDKISAD

-1450 VSYLTVREIKTW
+1450 VSYLTVKDIKTW
-1462 TEGLS
+1462 TEGLG

-1497 GRTREAQEEEFLDV
+1497 GRTLEVQEEEFLEV

-1517 LLDEEVQLNPTTDYA
+1517 LLDEEVQLNPTNDYA

-1565 SLYVGQKQGCMGRV
+1565 SLYVGQKQGCMARV
-1579 LRTLFIMPYWFC
+1579 LRILFIMPFWFC
-1591 PIGKRFEALVLA
+1591 PLGKRFEALVLA
-1603 LTLLINMVE
+1603 LTLMINMVE

-1681 EDPSKKNDKPTL
+1681 EDAAKKNDKPTL

-1729 DYEQRIREYLPNRD
+1729 DYEQRIREYLPTRD
-1743 FKGVVDVLNKLHNF
+1743 FKEVVYVLDKLHNF

-1795 DDTVD
+1795 EDTVD